1 MFPLAVV
8 VAGVTGTTLMTM
20 TMWFTHRQGWANA
33 DMIRAI
39 GTLVTRR
46 YERSLGPGLVIHYV
60 AGCLFAIP
68 YLLVIRALG
77 GMSFMQNVMVCGAI
91 GIFHSAAMLFVLM
104 ALFGDNHPIE
114 RFRKA
119 STEVAAAYI
128 VGHIVYGVGVG
139 IIAALMIH
147 GKGHFFAAVPRA
159 LRLG

>member
-8 VAGVTGTTLMTM
+8 VAGLTGTTLMTIV
-20 TMWFTHRQGWANA
+20 MWFTRHHGWVNA

-46 YERSLGPGLVIHYV
+46 YEGSLGPGLAMHYV

-68 YLLVIRALG
+68 YLLVVRALG
-77 GMSFMQNVMVCGAI
+77 GLSFTQNVMVCGAL
-91 GIFHSAAMLFVLM
+91 GVSQSVAMVFVLM
-104 ALFGDNHPIE
+104 GLFGDNHPIE

-119 STEVAAAYI
+119 NTEVGAAYV
-128 VGHIVYGVGVG
+128 VGHVVYGVGVG
-139 IIAALMIH
+139 IIAALMVH
-147 GKGHFFAAVPRA
+147 GKGHFFAVVPRA